1 MVARAECKRASAL
14 LVTPDR
20 TFFGLGVPFCTDV
33 SQLLAGKIEPFESPQ
48 DAVCR
53 EIHEETGGFVTAE
66 TVKHAL
72 LRDDAGNVV
81 TVIVEPWDKP
91 SLLYFV
97 VMDLQAMVKIKR
109 ALGAWNTTRRGGDH
123 RAYCSLST
131 SPSLTRR
138 PPPGGTATLNA
149 LCSPVSRVIR

>member
-1 MVARAECKRASAL
+1 MRGDANADADTVVARAECKRASAL

-66 TVKHAL
+66 TVKH
-72 LRDDAGNVV
+72 GCC
-81 TVIVEPWDKP
+81 
-91 SLLYFV
+91 
-97 VMDLQAMVKIKR
+97 AMM
-109 ALGAWNTTRRGGDH
+109 
-123 RAYCSLST
+123 
-131 SPSLTRR
+131 P
-138 PPPGGTATLNA
+138 ATW
-149 LCSPVSRVIR
+149 